1 MKFKMTL
8 AAIAIALSPATAF
21 AMGCHGADHSAQKQA
36 AMSCA
41 EGMTF
46 SVEANTC
53 VADVTG

>member
-1 MKFKMTL
+1 MKIKMTL

-21 AMGCHGADHSAQKQA
+21 AMGCQGSSHADQRA
-36 AMSCA
+36 AISCA

-46 SVEANTC
+46 SVDANTC